1 MPDSYRLGPYRRVLS
16 RPGALRFSSAA
27 LVARLPI
34 SMVGLGIVLL
44 VEGSTGSYGL
54 AGTVSAVFVLAEA
67 AFAVLHGRW
76 VDHFGQSRVLPIAI
90 SVFGVGLALMMLAV
104 QQDWPL
110 ALTYVFAAV
119 SGAALP
125 QVGASVRTRW
135 SHLLDEPG
143 EKQTAFALEAVLD
156 EVVFVVGPV
165 VVTLLATSWHPVAGL
180 TCALVAGVVGTFAFA
195 AQRSTEPPAGR
206 TAPVD
211 SVRPPMPWRLVLP
224 LALVCLT
231 LGALFGAAEVTTV
244 AFAEEQGQ
252 RWIAGWL
259 LATWSL
265 GSLVAGLVTGAIAWR
280 SGPDVRLRWGSA
292 AMALAMLPLMFIHS
306 IPLMAVVLLVGGLA
320 IAPTMIGAMTMVE
333 QGVPPGRLTEGMA
346 ILHTGIVA
354 GVAPGAAVAGF
365 VVDHSGASAAY
376 AVALAGG
383 VLGALAARTARP
395 GPARVEAGSPSLRA

>member
-1 MPDSYRLGPYRRVLS
+1 MRLVLDSYRRVLS
-16 RPGALRFSSAA
+16 RPGALAFSSAA

-44 VEGSTGSYGL
+44 VEERTGSYGL

-76 VDHFGQSRVLPIAI
+76 VDHYGQARVLPLAI
-90 SVFGVGLALMMLAV
+90 SLFGTGLALMMLAV
-104 QQDWPL
+104 EQDWPRIW
-110 ALTYVFAAV
+110 TYVFAAV
-119 SGAALP
+119 AGAALP

-135 SHLLDEPG
+135 SHLLDDPA

-165 VVTLLATSWHPVAGL
+165 LVTLLATSWHPVAGL
-180 TCALVAGVVGTFAFA
+180 TAALVSGLVGTFAFA
-195 AQRSTEPPAGR
+195 AQRRTEPPAGR
-206 TAPVD
+206 SAPAT
-211 SVRPPMPWRLVLP
+211 VRPAMPWRLVLT

-252 RWIAGWL
+252 RWVAGWL
-259 LATWSL
+259 LAAWSL

-292 AMALAMLPLMFIHS
+292 AMALAMAPLMFVDS
-306 IPLMAVVLLVGGLA
+306 VPLMAVVLLVGGLA
-320 IAPTMIGAMTMVE
+320 IAPTMIAAMTMVE
-333 QGVPPGRLTEGMA
+333 QGVPAGRLTEGMA

-354 GVAPGAAVAGF
+354 GVAPGASVAGF

-376 AVALAGG
+376 AVALVGG
-383 VLGALAARTARP
+383 LLGALAAQAARP
-395 GPARVEAGSPSLRA
+395 APSLRT

>member
-1 MPDSYRLGPYRRVLS
+1 MLDSYRRVLS

-44 VEGSTGSYGL
+44 VEERTGSYGL

-67 AFAVLHGRW
+67 AFAVMHGRW
-76 VDHFGQSRVLPIAI
+76 VDHFGQFRVLPIAI
-90 SVFGVGLALMMLAV
+90 SVFGAGLAMMMLAV
-104 QQDWPL
+104 EQDWPR
-110 ALTYVFAAV
+110 ALPYVFAAV

-180 TCALVAGVVGTFAFA
+180 TFALVTGVLGTFAFA
-195 AQRSTEPPAGR
+195 LQRRTEPPAGN
-206 TAPVD
+206 TTTTD
-211 SVRPPMPWRLVLP
+211 GVRPPMPWRLVLP

-252 RWIAGWL
+252 RWTAGWL
-259 LATWSL
+259 LAAWSF
-265 GSLVAGLVTGAIAWR
+265 GSLVAGLVTGAVAWR

-292 AMALAMLPLMFIHS
+292 AMALAMTPLMFIHS

-333 QGVPPGRLTEGMA
+333 QGVPSGRLTEGMA

-376 AVALAGG
+376 AVALVGG
-383 VLGALAARTARP
+383 VLGALAAQTARP
-395 GPARVEAGSPSLRA
+395 NRVASRPRSPAIP

>member
-1 MPDSYRLGPYRRVLS
+1 MLDSYRRVLTH
-16 RPGALRFSSAA
+16 PGALAFSSAA

-44 VEGSTGSYGL
+44 VEQSTGSYGL

-67 AFAVLHGRW
+67 AFAVLHGRL
-76 VDHFGQSRVLPIAI
+76 VDSYGQSTVLPAAI
-90 SVFGVGLALMMLAV
+90 SLFGAGLALMMVAV
-104 QQDWPL
+104 ESDWPR

-119 SGAALP
+119 AGAALP

-135 SHLLDEPG
+135 SHLLDDPR

-165 VVTLLATSWHPVAGL
+165 LVTLLATSWHPVAGL
-180 TCALVAGVVGTFAFA
+180 TAALVSGLLGTFAFA
-195 AQRSTEPPAGR
+195 AQRRTEPPARRSQPSGI
-206 TAPVD
+206 
-211 SVRPPMPWRLVLP
+211 RPPMPWRLVLT
-224 LALVCLT
+224 LAIVCLT

-244 AFAEEQGQ
+244 AFAEEAGM
-252 RWIAGWL
+252 RWVAGWL
-259 LATWSL
+259 LAAWSF

-280 SGPDVRLRWGSA
+280 SGPEVRLRWGSL
-292 AMALAMLPLMFIHS
+292 AMAVAMAPLMFVES
-306 IPLMAVVLLVGGLA
+306 VPLMAIVLLVGGLA

-333 QGVPPGRLTEGMA
+333 QGVPSSRLTEGMA

-354 GVAPGAAVAGF
+354 GVAPGASIAGF

-376 AVALAGG
+376 SVALVGG
-383 VLGALAARTARP
+383 LLGALVAQTARTPR
-395 GPARVEAGSPSLRA
+395 RSPLASGA